1 MLASITQSAPGVFF
15 FLSNPVPYLSI
26 APCNASTPISQA
38 GQVILTNVGGNMYV
52 NGTAVGQP
60 SNWSLY
66 PAISNTIKMDASNT
80 ITNSGNNL
88 YYNGSL
94 IANASDIQNIGDWSL
109 YPAVC
114 NINMNSKSISNS
126 SGYSGTGNITTT
138 GTISTSGNV
147 SGATGTLPSIT
158 TSLIN
163 SPASNHT
170 LVISNANLTGDV
182 AAPILNIANTGL
194 ITAVDVRPE
203 VNIKSEGG
211 VQGGKVSLV
220 ANGSTYGLPSAFGGL
235 VEITANPQTTFG
247 LDYNVTVGGKVNI
260 TANSGVGIDVATSSI
275 SLNAAGINSYAG
287 VGTPLGS
294 LAGYNYVVATNS
306 VNIVSG
312 LFTGTLPSYPGYN
325 YLYGQFGTRVSNYLF
340 TDYIQ
345 PIGSL
350 TGLVISGNVTQNITM
365 CNANLI
371 SMYLGATATSNGR
384 ISNIGV
390 ADFSS
395 GGIGNNGIIQN
406 VLTINGTAPSS
417 WLTSLAGWSGQ
428 VASSTLN
435 MCNNNITNCG
445 TINGVQITSIATSN
459 WASFS
464 AVSNVN
470 MNSKAISNV
479 TTINGVAPS
488 SWITS
493 TAGWSGNVATSDVNM
508 CNFSIVNCSNVSLS
522 NINGNLISTYAN
534 VNWAS
539 NVATANVNMCNYS
552 ISNVALIDGVDPA
565 TWITTPAGWS
575 VYPATSTVEIA
586 GRTIDG
592 LTTLDGAVG
601 SNVVLRANM
610 SSMNLYAI
618 SFGNSITMAAG
629 SNGGSMTIGQTCN
642 AINTYSNTFEMIGA
656 GVNIQT
662 NLNMSNH
669 NISNVDV
676 FTRKLGAVSIPQ
688 PIVQSGVD
696 SNGTGNNGNVLIT
709 LTYPYTSVSS
719 YQVFATH
726 VNTTPLSFSISNV
739 SSNSFRIYWT
749 NGGSGT
755 QPFNW
760 LTSGT

>member
-1 MLASITQSAPGVFF
+1 MSLLTNNTQSAPGVFF
-15 FLSNPVPYLSI
+15 FLRNPVPYLSI
-26 APCNASTPISQA
+26 APSNSDVPISQA
-38 GQVILTNVGGNMYV
+38 GQVIITNVGGNMYV
-52 NGTAVGQP
+52 NGSAVGQP

-94 IANASDIQNIGDWSL
+94 LANASDIQNIADWSL
-109 YPAVC
+109 YVALC
-114 NINMNSKSISNS
+114 NIDMNSKSISNS
-126 SGYSGTGNITTT
+126 TGYSGSGNVT
-138 GTISTSGNV
+138 TSGNV
-147 SGATGTLPSIT
+147 SGATGTFPSIT
-158 TSLIN
+158 TNLIN
-163 SPASNHT
+163 TPSSNHT
-170 LVISNANLTGDV
+170 LNISNANLTGDV
-182 AAPILNIANTGL
+182 AASMLNIANTGV

-211 VQGGKVSLV
+211 LQGGKVSLV
-220 ANGSTYGLPSAFGGL
+220 ANGSTYGLPTAFGGL

-325 YLYGQFGTRVSNYLF
+325 YLYGQFGTRISNYLF

-479 TTINGVAPS
+479 TTINGVAPG

-508 CNFSIVNCSNVSLS
+508 CNFSIVNCCNVSLS

-539 NVATANVNMCNYS
+539 NVAVANVNMCNYS
-552 ISNVALIDGVDPA
+552 LLNVSNINGINPA
-565 TWITTPAGWS
+565 TWITSPSNWS
-575 VYPATSTVEIA
+575 SYPALANVNFA
-586 GRTIDG
+586 GY
-592 LTTLDGAVG
+592 TL
-601 SNVVLRANM
+601 SNVNDIESGATSNLVVRANQ
-610 SSMNLYAI
+610 SSINVYAI
-618 SFGNSITMAAG
+618 SFGNTITMAAG
-629 SNGGSMTIGQTCN
+629 SNGGAFTIGQTCN
-642 AINTYSNTFEMIGA
+642 AINTYSNTFEMQGA
-656 GVNIQT
+656 GVNVQT

-669 NISNVDV
+669 SVSNVTG
-676 FTRKLGAVSIPQ
+676 FTRILGSTAVAQPVIQYGTATGSGSSGSVTVTIP
-688 PIVQSGVD
+688 
-696 SNGTGNNGNVLIT
+696 TA
-709 LTYPYTSVSS
+709 YTSSS
-719 YQVFATH
+719 TYVVQVTMRDSPTAQLYATPTAS
-726 VNTTPLSFSISNV
+726 NTFTIGW
-739 SSNSFRIYWT
+739 SSA
-749 NGGSGT
+749 GAGT
-755 QPFNW
+755 QNIMWTTF
-760 LTSGT
+760 GT